1 MGWLDF
7 FETKTEL
14 KHAFGRGTN
23 ANLAEEEEDLFN
35 KSYEAFESKETL
47 TAYAYFL
54 QSLQNYSNEN
64 ANENIIIQK

>member
-23 ANLAEEEEDLFN
+23 ANLAEDEEDLFN
-35 KSYEAFESKETL
+35 KSYEAFESKDII
-47 TAYAYFL
+47 TAYTYFL
-54 QSLQNYSNEN
+54 QSLQNYSAGH
-64 ANENIIIQK
+64 ANENIII